1 MTGDRVPC
9 AAHTFESLNPRPFML
24 MTSGSEATG
33 RIVQTWKGE
42 HRILWTYVPELPA
55 QDARRAMPW
64 LAVLRWEYEG
74 SSCEGMPTAE
84 ENQHML
90 MLDAALQKVERP
102 EFCVEG
108 YRRIGAGLREFVFY
122 IADRDKFLE
131 ELNKCGAQ
139 DRRYPIAIKFYK
151 DEEWSELRDLIDDF
165 RSAS

>member
-1 MTGDRVPC
+1 MARFGHLQSFEPIQVKTFIQMTTGLEGR
-9 AAHTFESLNPRPFML
+9 
-24 MTSGSEATG
+24 G
-33 RIVQTWKGE
+33 RIVQTWKDE

-64 LAVLRWEYEG
+64 LTVLEWQYDG

-90 MLDAALQKVERP
+90 ILDAALGKVERP

-122 IADRDKFLE
+122 IADRDEFLRE
-131 ELNKCGAQ
+131 FNACVVH
-139 DRRYPIAIKFYK
+139 DRPYPISIKFYK
-151 DEEWSELRDLIDDF
+151 DEDWSELRDLIDDLKDHLS
-165 RSAS
+165 R